1 MSRQDKIL
9 SIVALVIFAIF
20 VCAVTARTFVIVQD
34 PNTIRIEM
42 RKVTTIVIEETI
54 LEQSDPNH
62 FTVTT
67 RFRINEAQTE

>member
-9 SIVALVIFAIF
+9 SVVALAILAVF
-20 VCAVTARTFVIVQD
+20 VCTALARTFIVVQD
-34 PNTIRIEM
+34 PNTLKVEM